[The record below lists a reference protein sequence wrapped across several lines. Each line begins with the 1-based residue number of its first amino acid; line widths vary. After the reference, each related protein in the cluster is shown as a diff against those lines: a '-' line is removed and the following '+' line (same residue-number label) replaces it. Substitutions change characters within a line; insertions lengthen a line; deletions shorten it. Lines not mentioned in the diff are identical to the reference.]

1 MQTRFIDR
9 VSDLDHTSWGRLTGG
24 SFYTSPAWL
33 AYQEL
38 DADSKTVYAVVLD
51 GETMVAG
58 APLYLVDREA
68 SPRYDPH
75 VAFGPEAVTSP
86 AGRTLLVGNRRGY
99 SNHLCVID
107 DHRREAAVRAL
118 VAAVND
124 YADEHADGRSWWMY
138 LDEAAAGLLQT
149 HGGAGD
155 AWLQA
160 GDCSIPLP
168 GTSYEDYLQ
177 SRTKNQRNQIK
188 GDRRK
193 FRSAGY
199 QVEHRRLEDCWQDAA
214 PLIASHQRR
223 HGHDQS
229 DSSIGALLREQASVA
244 NHASSVLLCRQ
255 GPRVLGCGL
264 AFTAESHVTS
274 RAFGYTAESANDAA
288 EYFELLFY
296 RPIERAY
303 ELQVPAVHLGI
314 GTLAAK
320 VRRGADVQ
328 LRWAVAIDNRNP
340 IGAPPGHNTKV
351 RDTVLTELDGS
362 VAALT
367 TGSRHWVERAE
378 ECVVVA

>member
-1 MQTRFIDR
+1 MQTRFTDR
-9 VSDLDHTSWGRLTGG
+9 VSDLEHSSWERLSGG
-24 SFYTSPAWL
+24 SFYASPAWL

-38 DADSKTVYAVVLD
+38 DAHSTTAYALVFD
-51 GETMVAG
+51 DETLVAG

-68 SPRYDPH
+68 SWRYDPRR
-75 VAFGPEAVTSP
+75 AFGPEAVTSRDK
-86 AGRTLLVGNRRGY
+86 RTLLVGNRRGY

-118 VAAVND
+118 VAAINN
-124 YADEHADGRSWWMY
+124 YAHEHADGRSWWMY
-138 LDEAAAGLLQT
+138 LDEATAGLLQS
-149 HGGAGD
+149 HGAGN

-193 FRSAGY
+193 FHSAGY
-199 QVEHRRLEDCWQDAA
+199 SVEHRDLAACWQDAA

-223 HGHDQS
+223 HGHEQS
-229 DSSIGALLREQASVA
+229 DMSIRALLQDQASVA
-244 NHASSVLLCRQ
+244 NEASSVHLCRR
-255 GPRVLGCGL
+255 GPSVRGCGL

-274 RAFGYTAESANDAA
+274 RAFGYAAESANDAA

-296 RPIERAY
+296 RPIELAY
-303 ELQVPAVHLGI
+303 QLEVPAVHLGI

-320 VRRGADVQ
+320 VRRGAVVQ
-328 LRWAVAIDNRNP
+328 LRWAVATDGREPID
-340 IGAPPGHNTKV
+340 APPEHNGKV
-351 RDTVLTELDGS
+351 RDAVLTELDGS
-362 VAALT
+362 AATLA
-367 TGSRHWVERAE
+367 TGSRQWVEGAE
-378 ECVVVA
+378 DCAVVA